1 LRDLLRCVAVLAV
14 MSIVGVGLL
23 APLAVRSA
31 TAVSPATQRL
41 LEAASAPNVVIP
53 RSALAGRERSAQLS
67 LDPQTVAIAAESL
80 VGTGIAPETRAVSA
94 RPRLKAIATPTP
106 APRPRVAAAPRTAA
120 PPPPSV
126 SGDGV
131 WDQLAQCESG
141 GNWAINTGNGY
152 YGGLQF
158 SIGTWD
164 AYGGSSYAAR
174 PDLATREEQIA
185 VAERLRAARGYSPWP
200 ACASKLGLL

>member
-1 LRDLLRCVAVLAV
+1 MRDLLRRVAVLAA
-14 MSIVGVGLL
+14 MSILGVGLL

-41 LEAASAPNVVIP
+41 LEAASAPSVALP
-53 RSALAGRERSAQLS
+53 RSALAGRERSAQLT
-67 LDPQTVAIAAESL
+67 LDPQALPIAAESL
-80 VGTGIAPETRAVSA
+80 VSVRVEPETPAVSA
-94 RPRLKAIATPTP
+94 RPHMKAVATPTP
-106 APRPRVAAAPRTAA
+106 TPRPRIAAAPRAPA
-120 PPPPSV
+120 PPPPPA

-164 AYGGSSYAAR
+164 AYGGGSYAPR
-174 PDLATREEQIA
+174 PDLASRAEQIA
-185 VAERLRAARGYSPWP
+185 VAERLRAARGSSPWP
-200 ACASKLGLL
+200 ACASRLGLL

>member
-1 LRDLLRCVAVLAV
+1 MRDLLRRVAVLAV
-14 MSIVGVGLL
+14 ISMVGVALL

-41 LEAASAPNVVIP
+41 LDAAEAPEIAIP
-53 RSALAGRERSAQLS
+53 RSALAGRERSAELTLGDQS
-67 LDPQTVAIAAESL
+67 TA
-80 VGTGIAPETRAVSA
+80 IAPEVVTTSLNVAAPAVVPVT
-94 RPRLKAIATPTP
+94 PRIKTVATPTP
-106 APRPRVAAAPRTAA
+106 RPRPRPRAATAPKA
-120 PPPPSV
+120 PPP

-158 SIGTWD
+158 SLGTWA
-164 AYGGSSYAAR
+164 AYGGGSYAPR
-174 PDLATREEQIA
+174 PDLASREEQIA
-185 VAERLRAARGYSPWP
+185 VAERLRAARGYAPWP